1 MKNKIDKSLQ
11 EVWDMKAAAH
21 ERFINSG
28 YRNYAE
34 YLKFRQEN
42 IDKFI
47 NQQFYEKI
55 NYVTY

>member
-21 ERFINSG
+21 EKFINSG
-28 YRNYAE
+28 YSNYAE

-47 NQQFYEKI
+47 KQQFYEKI